1 MPFDIP
7 FVIIMI
13 EKKLSS
19 IVSFLLIFPYYF
31 SFILCHLLLQRL

>member
-13 EKKLSS
+13 EKKLSC
-19 IVSFLLIFPYYF
+19 IVSFLLI
-31 SFILCHLLLQRL
+31 SFVYLNDTPNTSDS